1 MYHLI
6 NANNIELRNGTEKG
20 VFRTLDEA
28 RFALNTELRLVAKEH
43 GIDNLAYV
51 RIIHINN
58 NTISYDYGSWSDFI
72 GIYSDEGI
80 DWDEFIAHYNQDE
93 EVSAEAAQAD

>member
-6 NANNIELRNGTEKG
+6 NADNIELNNGTEKG

-28 RFALNTELRLVAKEH
+28 RVALNTELRLATKEH
-43 GIDNLAYV
+43 GIDNAAYV
-51 RIIHINN
+51 RIVHVNDA
-58 NTISYDYGSWSDFI
+58 TVAYDYGSWSDFV

-80 DWDEFIAHYNQDE
+80 DWHDFIAHYNQDD
-93 EVSAEAAQAD
+93 EVSAEAAQAN